1 MAAITQQSGAVIPG
15 QRYGSFAGKE
25 ATAAAATGTSSG
37 GGGKLLLLLRKFRR
51 RK

>member
-25 ATAAAATGTSSG
+25 ETLASPASNGGITAKVEITAIIKIT
-37 GGGKLLLLLRKFRR
+37 
-51 RK
+51 